1 MTLSRWET
9 AVKTCH
15 EMLRHVTTTIPL
27 RRQVLKLQPQHKIKA
42 WIRRADVVHILK
54 QSFESQCIRFESFR
68 YFSTNHLEALDV
80 EASPYHACSHFQ
92 LEWVHVRLKWCVWWC
107 LIRLIIRLHQ
117 PWMVALVALVLEKP
131 MQVIGL
137 LLGNLVP
144 IKTVRQTGKF
154 NHSASFGNFND
165 EILNDVV
172 DVWHFLTS
180 LRIFDV
186 ILPKQI
192 ELRERYYSVP
202 LSLHART
209 RTHMYTT

>member
-54 QSFESQCIRFESFR
+54 QSSFESQCIRFESFR

-92 LEWVHVRLKWCVWWC
+92 LEWVHVRLNWCVWWC
-107 LIRLIIRLHQ
+107 LVRLIIRLHQ

-154 NHSASFGNFND
+154 NHSASFGNLTMRVSTTWSTFD
-165 EILNDVV
+165 TF
-172 DVWHFLTS
+172 WHHWGYLTLFFPS
-180 LRIFDV
+180 R
-186 ILPKQI
+186 
-192 ELRERYYSVP
+192 
-202 LSLHART
+202 LS
-209 RTHMYTT
+209 